1 MPLFCTFEP
10 LPGTSTMKPAILSL
24 VLFLLTAQ
32 ASADTSVLF
41 IGNSFTFGW
50 GSAVRHYRADS
61 VTDLNNEGIGGVPAL
76 FKSFA
81 DQAGLEYDVYLE
93 TRGGAGIDFHLENK
107 LGVIGRRP
115 WDQVVMHGYS
125 TLDAQAPG
133 NPEKL
138 VSTVGAM
145 SEFLRAKNP
154 DVEVYLTATWSR
166 ADQVYVQDRPWTN
179 QPIEKMAL
187 DVRAGYDLAAAAPG
201 VVAVNGVGEAWTR
214 AMELGI
220 ADPNPYDGIE
230 VGKVDLWTYDH
241 YHASSYGYYLEALV
255 VFGNLT
261 GLDPRSLGE
270 NECSGY
276 ELGMSSNQVG
286 MLQQAA
292 YDQLARDGRVTA
304 NPLELPGRTSAQYCS
319 ASN

>member
-1 MPLFCTFEP
+1 
-10 LPGTSTMKPAILSL
+10 MKPAILSL
-24 VLFLLTAQ
+24 LLFLLTAQ

-179 QPIEKMAL
+179 RPIEKMAL